1 MSTLTMTR
9 SHQQGRLRSFSLSLV
24 ARHSSPLLALPAE
37 LIIEII
43 TLALIESKANALAT
57 ICKDITCLFNTIL
70 YRTVSLSSTRP
81 VSLFY
86 QASRSNPS
94 LVTYI
99 RHFTVS
105 GNAVLDAKGWGRVWE
120 IISRAK
126 GLLSLSLKEGYQ
138 APSLAS
144 ILADPSR
151 DSLSAVTI
159 QRFDAHSASVG
170 PACVAPITH
179 LRICEPSDQWHSPSD
194 ILSSFGSLPA
204 LTHLQLCRRMNGNE
218 ENDATFVEEVV
229 SILRDRP
236 RLRMLVVTVFPQTW
250 AGEEGVDDSDIW
262 SLLKEVADERLV
274 VKKGGYGLWLKDDA
288 WASTYVS

>member
-24 ARHSSPLLALPAE
+24 ARHSSPLLALPVE
-37 LIIEII
+37 LIIDII
-43 TLALIESKANALAT
+43 TLALIESKINALAT
-57 ICKDITCLFNTIL
+57 ICKDMSCLFNTIL

-81 VSLFY
+81 VSLLY
-86 QASRSNPS
+86 QACRSNPS
-94 LVTYI
+94 LTIHI

-120 IISRAK
+120 IVSRAK

-138 APSLAS
+138 PSSLAL
-144 ILADPSR
+144 ILADPNHE
-151 DSLSAVTI
+151 SLSAVTI
-159 QRFDAHSASVG
+159 QRFDAPTASVG

-179 LRICEPSDQWHSPSD
+179 LRICEPSDQWHSPYD

-204 LTHLQLCRRMNGNE
+204 LTHLQLCRRVNGNE
-218 ENDATFVEEVV
+218 ENDLTFVEEVA

-236 RLRMLVVTVFPQTW
+236 RLRMLVVTVFPQMW
-250 AGEEGVDDSDIW
+250 AGEEQVEGSDIW
-262 SLLKEVADERLV
+262 RWLKEIADERLMV
-274 VKKGGYGLWLKDDA
+274 KGGYGLWLKDDA
-288 WASTYVS
+288 WAGA